1 MKLECNRIRPMKT
14 YIPRVSD
21 VRIAEELAGMGAVLV
36 QGAKWCGKTTSC
48 EQFAKS
54 ALYMADPKKRDTYLK
69 MAENDV
75 SELLK
80 GDKPRLIDEWQ
91 DAPQFW
97 DAVRYDVDHADECGQ
112 FILTG
117 SATPPDPERISHSG
131 TGRIARVTMRPMS
144 LWESGESS
152 GSVSLGKLFNGSPF
166 EPGRAQDR
174 SLAETAFLVCR
185 GGWPR
190 AVLQKGHLALRRA
203 FDYYD
208 SVVNADIN
216 RADKT
221 MRDPERVKRLMR
233 SYARLQGTQ
242 SGLKA
247 IKLDMAANEPKS
259 FDEDTVAS
267 YVNALKKIFVVED
280 MSAWCPN
287 LRNKAVVR
295 TCDTRYFTDPSI
307 AVAAL
312 GVGPRDLMDDLNTF
326 GLLFEAMAVRDLRC
340 YVGALDGSVSHYRD
354 GSGLECDAVVHLRN
368 GSYGLVEVKLGGET
382 LIASGADSLLRLAR
396 KLDVTKMRKPSFL
409 MVLVAHGEFAYRRN
423 DGVLVVPISALKP

>member
-1 MKLECNRIRPMKT
+1 MAVEIQSLPMKT
-14 YIPRVSD
+14 YLPRVSD
-21 VRIAEELAGMGAVLV
+21 ALIGEELAGMGAVLV

-69 MAENDV
+69 LAENDV

-80 GDKPRLIDEWQ
+80 GDRPRLLDEWQ

-97 DAVRYDVDHADECGQ
+97 DAVRYDVDHADDCGQ

-152 GSVSLGKLFNGSPF
+152 GSIRLRNLFAGSAF
-166 EPGRAQDR
+166 KPGRAQDR
-174 SLAETAFLVCR
+174 SLEETAYLVCR

-190 AVLQKGHLALRRA
+190 AVLQEGNRALRRA

-208 SVVNADIN
+208 SVVNADIS
-216 RADKT
+216 RADKIV
-221 MRDPERVKRLMR
+221 RDPERVKRLMR

-247 IKLDMAANEPKS
+247 IKLDMAANESKS

-280 MSAWCPN
+280 MPAWCPN

-295 TCDTRYFTDPSI
+295 VCDTRYFTDSSI

-326 GLLFEAMAVRDLRC
+326 GFLFETMAVRDLRC
-340 YVGALDGSVSHYRD
+340 YAEALDGSVAHYRD
-354 GSGLECDAVVHLRN
+354 GSGLECDAVIHLRN

-382 LIASGADSLLRLAR
+382 LIASGAESLLKLAR
-396 KLDVTKMRKPSFL
+396 KIDVTKMRNPSFL
-409 MVLVAHGEFAYRRN
+409 MVLVAHGEYAYCRS